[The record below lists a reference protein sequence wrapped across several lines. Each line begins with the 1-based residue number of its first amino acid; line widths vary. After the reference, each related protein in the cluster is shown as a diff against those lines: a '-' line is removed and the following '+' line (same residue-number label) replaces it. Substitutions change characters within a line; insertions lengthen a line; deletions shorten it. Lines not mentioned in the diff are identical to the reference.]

1 MSAAATT
8 IVDSRIARLYRST
21 VGKKAIMAVTGLV
34 LVGFVFGHM
43 AGNLQFFLGPEVLNQ
58 YGRKLR
64 ELGPLLWVVRL
75 ALFGTVSLHITA
87 AFQLWMLNR
96 AARPERYASL
106 TATTS
111 TYASRT
117 MVYSGPILLAFVIY
131 HLMHLTIGNAHP
143 AFDHELNVY
152 ANVVRGFQQP
162 LVAGFYLVAMALL
175 CLHLYHGIWSMFQS
189 LGLSHPKYTPKIK
202 RLAAAV
208 SLLLLAGFSSVPL
221 AVLAW
226 FHQSV

>member
-1 MSAAATT
+1 MSAAATA
-8 IVDSRIARLYRST
+8 IGDSRIARLYRST
-21 VGKKAIMAVTGLV
+21 VGKKAIMAVTGVV
-34 LVGFVFGHM
+34 LFGFVLGHM

-58 YGRKLR
+58 YGHKLR

-75 ALFGTVSLHITA
+75 VLLGTVALHITA
-87 AFQLWMLNR
+87 ALQLWLMNR
-96 AARPERYASL
+96 AARPERYAKL

-117 MVYSGPILLAFVIY
+117 MVYSGPVLLAFVIY

-143 AFDHELNVY
+143 DFNHDLNVY

-162 LVAGFYLVAMALL
+162 LVALFYLVAMSLL
-175 CLHLYHGIWSMFQS
+175 CLHLYHGVWSMFQS

-202 RLAAAV
+202 RFAAAV

-221 AVLAW
+221 AVLAG
-226 FHQSV
+226 FHQ